1 MSDSFV
7 RNNSAIGAQA
17 NVKENNGTINIGNS
31 RSRLSATF
39 ERLEQEI
46 LNNTRKEVIDE
57 LLLYTTKLDGTKG
70 LEEKL
75 QDGGFQKMFIQKAI
89 IQKEMYA
96 KRATK
101 YECYPAAQEII
112 LSLFARI
119 KNEFDVRIYP
129 MIIKGADVPSI
140 MQEVH
145 KQIVSPILQMIEMN
159 GANDQSLYFNMDH
172 IYGMIYYLTGMCHL
186 NWKDYDN
193 NPLAELI

>member
-7 RNNSAIGAQA
+7 RNNSAIGTQA
-17 NVKENNGTINIGNS
+17 NVMENNGTINIGNS

-57 LLLYTTKLDGTKG
+57 LLMYTTKLDGTKG

-75 QDGGFQKMFIQKAI
+75 QDGGFQKIFIQKAI

-129 MIIKGADVPSI
+129 MIITGVDVPLI

-145 KQIVSPILQMIEMN
+145 KQIVSPILQMIETN

-172 IYGMIYYLTGMCHL
+172 IYGMIYYLTGMCHI

-193 NPLAELI
+193 I

>member
-1 MSDSFV
+1 MSDSLV
-7 RNNSAIGAQA
+7 RNDSAIGAQA
-17 NVKENNGTINIGNS
+17 NVKENYGSISIGNNK
-31 RSRLSATF
+31 SRLAATF
-39 ERLEQEI
+39 ERLEKEI
-46 LNNTRKEVIDE
+46 LNNTTKEVIDE
-57 LLLYTTKLDGTKG
+57 LLMYTTKLDGTKG

-75 QDGGFQKMFIQKAI
+75 QDGGFQKMFIQNAI
-89 IQKEMYA
+89 LQKEMYA

-119 KNEFDVRIYP
+119 KNEFDIKIYP
-129 MIIKGADVPSI
+129 MILKGANVSSI

-145 KQIVSPILQMIEMN
+145 RQIVSPILQMIETN

-193 NPLAELI
+193 I

>member
-75 QDGGFQKMFIQKAI
+75 QDGGFQKMFIQKTI

-145 KQIVSPILQMIEMN
+145 KQIVSPILQMIETN
-159 GANDQSLYFNMDH
+159 GENDQSLYFNMDH

-193 NPLAELI
+193 I

>member
-46 LNNTRKEVIDE
+46 LNNTRKDFIDD

-145 KQIVSPILQMIEMN
+145 KQIVSPILQMIETN
-159 GANDQSLYFNMDH
+159 GENDQSLYFNMDH

-193 NPLAELI
+193 I

>member
-1 MSDSFV
+1 MSDPFV
-7 RNNSAIGAQA
+7 RNNSAIGTQA
-17 NVKENNGTINIGNS
+17 NVMENNGTINIGNS

-57 LLLYTTKLDGTKG
+57 LLMYTTKLDGTKG

-75 QDGGFQKMFIQKAI
+75 QDGGFQKIFIQKAI

-129 MIIKGADVPSI
+129 MIITGVDVPLI

-145 KQIVSPILQMIEMN
+145 KQIVSPILQMIETN

-193 NPLAELI
+193 I

>member
-75 QDGGFQKMFIQKAI
+75 QDGGFKKMFIQKAI

-129 MIIKGADVPSI
+129 MIIKGEDVPSI

-193 NPLAELI
+193 I

>member
-57 LLLYTTKLDGTKG
+57 LLMYTTKLDGTKG

-129 MIIKGADVPSI
+129 MIIKGEDVPSI
-140 MQEVH
+140 MQEIH

-193 NPLAELI
+193 I

>member
-7 RNNSAIGAQA
+7 RNDSTVGTQA
-17 NVKENNGTINIGNS
+17 NVKENYGYISIGNS

-46 LNNTRKEVIDE
+46 LNNTTQEVIDE
-57 LLLYTTKLDGTKG
+57 LLMYTTKLDGTKG

-129 MIIKGADVPSI
+129 MIITGVDVPLI

-145 KQIVSPILQMIEMN
+145 KQIVSPILQMIETN

-186 NWKDYDN
+186 NWTDYDN
-193 NPLAELI
+193 I

>member
-31 RSRLSATF
+31 RSRLFATF

-145 KQIVSPILQMIEMN
+145 KQIVSPILQMIETN
-159 GANDQSLYFNMDH
+159 GENDQSLYFNMDH

-193 NPLAELI
+193 I

>member
-129 MIIKGADVPSI
+129 MIIKGEDVPSI

-193 NPLAELI
+193 I

>member
-57 LLLYTTKLDGTKG
+57 LLLYTTKLDGN
-70 LEEKL
+70 
-75 QDGGFQKMFIQKAI
+75 GGFQKMFIQKAI

-145 KQIVSPILQMIEMN
+145 KQIVSPILQMIETN
-159 GANDQSLYFNMDH
+159 GENDQSLYFNMDH

-193 NPLAELI
+193 I

>member
-7 RNNSAIGAQA
+7 RNNSAIGTQA
-17 NVKENNGTINIGNS
+17 NVMENNGTINIGNS

-57 LLLYTTKLDGTKG
+57 LLMYTTKLDGTKG

-75 QDGGFQKMFIQKAI
+75 QDGGFQKIFIQKAI
-89 IQKEMYA
+89 IQKEMFA

-129 MIIKGADVPSI
+129 MIITGVDVPLI

-145 KQIVSPILQMIEMN
+145 KQIVSPILQMIETN

-193 NPLAELI
+193 I

>member
-7 RNNSAIGAQA
+7 RNDSTVGTQA
-17 NVKENNGTINIGNS
+17 NVKENYGYISIGNS

-46 LNNTRKEVIDE
+46 LNKTTQDVIDE
-57 LLLYTTKLDGTKG
+57 LLMYTTKWDGTKG

-75 QDGGFQKMFIQKAI
+75 QDGGFKNLFIQKAI
-89 IQKEMYA
+89 LQKEMYA

-101 YECYPAAQEII
+101 YECYPAAQKII

-119 KNEFDVRIYP
+119 KKEFDIKIYP
-129 MIIKGADVPSI
+129 MISKGADVSSI

-145 KQIVSPILQMIEMN
+145 KQIVSPILQMIETN

-193 NPLAELI
+193 I

>member
-57 LLLYTTKLDGTKG
+57 LLMYTTKLDGTKG

-129 MIIKGADVPSI
+129 MIITGADVPSI

-193 NPLAELI
+193 I

>member
-39 ERLEQEI
+39 KRLEQEI

-129 MIIKGADVPSI
+129 MIIKGVDVPSI

-193 NPLAELI
+193 I

>member
-145 KQIVSPILQMIEMN
+145 KQIVSPILQMIEKN
-159 GANDQSLYFNMDH
+159 GENDQSLYFNMDH

-193 NPLAELI
+193 I

>member
-7 RNNSAIGAQA
+7 RNNSAIGTQA
-17 NVKENNGTINIGNS
+17 NVMENNGTINIGNS

-57 LLLYTTKLDGTKG
+57 LLMYTTKLDGTKG

-75 QDGGFQKMFIQKAI
+75 QDGGFQKIFIQKAI
-89 IQKEMYA
+89 IQKEMYD

-129 MIIKGADVPSI
+129 MIITGVDVPLI

-145 KQIVSPILQMIEMN
+145 KQIVSPILQMIETN

-193 NPLAELI
+193 I

>member
-46 LNNTRKEVIDE
+46 LNNTRKGVIDE

-129 MIIKGADVPSI
+129 MIIKGADVPLI

-193 NPLAELI
+193 I

>member
-39 ERLEQEI
+39 KRLEQEI

-193 NPLAELI
+193 I

>member
-1 MSDSFV
+1 MSNSFV

-17 NVKENNGTINIGNS
+17 NVKENKGTINIGNS

-46 LNNTRKEVIDE
+46 QNNTRKEVIDE

-75 QDGGFQKMFIQKAI
+75 HDGGFQKMFIQKAI

-145 KQIVSPILQMIEMN
+145 KQIVSPILQMIETN
-159 GANDQSLYFNMDH
+159 GENDQSLYFNMDH

-193 NPLAELI
+193 I

>member
-17 NVKENNGTINIGNS
+17 NVMENNGTINIGNS

-46 LNNTRKEVIDE
+46 LNNTRKEVIAE
-57 LLLYTTKLDGTKG
+57 LLMYTTKLDGTKG

-129 MIIKGADVPSI
+129 MIVTGVDVHLI

-145 KQIVSPILQMIEMN
+145 KQIVSPILQMIETN
-159 GANDQSLYFNMDH
+159 GANDQSLYFNMNH

-193 NPLAELI
+193 I

>member
-129 MIIKGADVPSI
+129 MIITGADVPSI

-193 NPLAELI
+193 I

>member
-193 NPLAELI
+193 I

>member
-75 QDGGFQKMFIQKAI
+75 QDGGFQKLFIQKAI

-193 NPLAELI
+193 I

>member
-145 KQIVSPILQMIEMN
+145 KQIVSPILQMIETN
-159 GANDQSLYFNMDH
+159 GENDQSLYFNMDH

-193 NPLAELI
+193 I

>member
-7 RNNSAIGAQA
+7 RNNSAIGTQA
-17 NVKENNGTINIGNS
+17 NVMENNGTINIGNS

-57 LLLYTTKLDGTKG
+57 LLMYTTKLDGTKG

-129 MIIKGADVPSI
+129 MIITGVDVPLI

-145 KQIVSPILQMIEMN
+145 KQIVSPILQMIETN

-193 NPLAELI
+193 I

>member
-129 MIIKGADVPSI
+129 MIIKGGADVPSI

-145 KQIVSPILQMIEMN
+145 KQIVSPILQMIETN
-159 GANDQSLYFNMDH
+159 GENDQSLYFNMDH

-193 NPLAELI
+193 I

>member
-7 RNNSAIGAQA
+7 RNNSAIGTQA
-17 NVKENNGTINIGNS
+17 NVMENNGTINIGNS

-57 LLLYTTKLDGTKG
+57 LLMYTTKLDGTKG

-75 QDGGFQKMFIQKAI
+75 QDGGFQKFFIQKAI

-129 MIIKGADVPSI
+129 MIITGVDVPLI

-145 KQIVSPILQMIEMN
+145 KQIVSPILQMIETN

-193 NPLAELI
+193 I

>member
-7 RNNSAIGAQA
+7 RNDSTVGTQA
-17 NVKENNGTINIGNS
+17 NVKENYGYISIGNS

-46 LNNTRKEVIDE
+46 LNNTTQEVIDE
-57 LLLYTTKLDGTKG
+57 LLMYTTKLDGTKG

-101 YECYPAAQEII
+101 YECYPAAQKII

-119 KNEFDVRIYP
+119 KNEFDIKIYP
-129 MIIKGADVPSI
+129 MISKGADVSSI

-145 KQIVSPILQMIEMN
+145 KQIVSPILQMIETN

-193 NPLAELI
+193 I

>member
-7 RNNSAIGAQA
+7 RNDSAIGAQA

-31 RSRLSATF
+31 RSRLCATF

-46 LNNTRKEVIDE
+46 LNNTTQEVIDE
-57 LLLYTTKLDGTKG
+57 LLMYTTKLDGTKG

-75 QDGGFQKMFIQKAI
+75 QDGGFPKMFIQKAI
-89 IQKEMYA
+89 LQKEMYA

-119 KNEFDVRIYP
+119 KNEFDIKIYP
-129 MIIKGADVPSI
+129 MISKGADVPSI
-140 MQEVH
+140 MQDVH
-145 KQIVSPILQMIEMN
+145 KQIVSPILQMIETN

-193 NPLAELI
+193 I

>member
-129 MIIKGADVPSI
+129 MIIKGEDVPSI
-140 MQEVH
+140 MQEIH

-193 NPLAELI
+193 I

>member
-46 LNNTRKEVIDE
+46 LNNTRKEVLDE

-193 NPLAELI
+193 I

>member
-7 RNNSAIGAQA
+7 RNNSAIGTQA
-17 NVKENNGTINIGNS
+17 NVMENNGTINIGNS

-57 LLLYTTKLDGTKG
+57 LLMYTTKLDGTKG

-193 NPLAELI
+193 I

>member
-145 KQIVSPILQMIEMN
+145 KQIVSPILQMIETN
-159 GANDQSLYFNMDH
+159 GENDQSLYFNMDH

-186 NWKDYDN
+186 NWRDYDN
-193 NPLAELI
+193 I

>member
-7 RNNSAIGAQA
+7 QNDSTVGTQA
-17 NVKENNGTINIGNS
+17 NVKENYGYISIGNS

-46 LNNTRKEVIDE
+46 LNNTTQEVIDE
-57 LLLYTTKLDGTKG
+57 LLMYTTKLDGTKG

-119 KNEFDVRIYP
+119 KNEFDIRIYP
-129 MIIKGADVPSI
+129 MIITGVDIPLI

-145 KQIVSPILQMIEMN
+145 KQIVSPILQMIETN

-193 NPLAELI
+193 I

>member
-7 RNNSAIGAQA
+7 RNDSMVGTQA
-17 NVKENNGTINIGNS
+17 NVKENYGYISIGNS
-31 RSRLSATF
+31 RCRLSATF

-46 LNNTRKEVIDE
+46 LNNTTQEVIDE
-57 LLLYTTKLDGTKG
+57 LLMYTTKLDGTKG

-75 QDGGFQKMFIQKAI
+75 QDGGFPKMFIQKAI
-89 IQKEMYA
+89 LQKEMYS

-119 KNEFDVRIYP
+119 KNEFDIKIYP
-129 MIIKGADVPSI
+129 MISKGADVPSI
-140 MQEVH
+140 MQDVH
-145 KQIVSPILQMIEMN
+145 KQIVSPILQMIETN

-193 NPLAELI
+193 I

>member
-186 NWKDYDN
+186 NRKDYDN
-193 NPLAELI
+193 I

>member
-7 RNNSAIGAQA
+7 RNDSMVGTQA
-17 NVKENNGTINIGNS
+17 NVKENYGYISIGNS

-46 LNNTRKEVIDE
+46 LNNTTQEVIDE
-57 LLLYTTKLDGTKG
+57 LLMYTTKLDGTKG

-75 QDGGFQKMFIQKAI
+75 QDGGFPKMFIQKAI
-89 IQKEMYA
+89 LQKEMYA

-119 KNEFDVRIYP
+119 KNEFDIKIYP
-129 MIIKGADVPSI
+129 MISKGADVPSI
-140 MQEVH
+140 MQDVH
-145 KQIVSPILQMIEMN
+145 KQIVSPILQMIETN

-193 NPLAELI
+193 I

>member
-1 MSDSFV
+1 MSNSFV
-7 RNNSAIGAQA
+7 RNDSSVGAQA

-46 LNNTRKEVIDE
+46 LNNTTQEVIDE
-57 LLLYTTKLDGTKG
+57 LLMYTTKLDGTKG

-119 KNEFDVRIYP
+119 KNEFDIRIYP

-193 NPLAELI
+193 I